1 MAQPRIYESTVPHP
15 DREKEMLWRF
25 IVVPARVIPE
35 TASHSAP
42 AVLSAL
48 ELTKISRVSPTRL
61 PFMVA
66 VLLMPERPEDF
77 KSRVEGFARDWADK
91 DRQSLPEESRE
102 ALELAE
108 QVVFSR
114 LVPFEGSPCCQES
127 FGSLVARVTGGSD
140 NDGAFLVGSGERR
153 LITVVGEDGVLI
165 GGPHASI
172 VNSNIWDKILRWL
185 RGL

>member
-1 MAQPRIYESTVPHP
+1 MAQPRIYESTIPHP

-25 IVVPARVIPE
+25 IVVPARAIPE

-48 ELTKISRVSPTRL
+48 ELTKISRVSPTYL
-61 PFMVA
+61 PFVVA
-66 VLLMPERPEDF
+66 VLLMPESPGDF
-77 KSRVEGFARDWADK
+77 KSRVEGFAKEWATK
-91 DRQSLPEESRE
+91 DRQSLPEESRK

-108 QVVFSR
+108 QVVFGR

-127 FGSLVARVTGGSD
+127 FGSLVAKVSGGGD
-140 NDGAFLVGSGERR
+140 NWDALLVGSGENR
-153 LITVVGEDGVLI
+153 LITVVGEDGVVI

-172 VNSNIWDKILRWL
+172 VNANVWDKILRWL